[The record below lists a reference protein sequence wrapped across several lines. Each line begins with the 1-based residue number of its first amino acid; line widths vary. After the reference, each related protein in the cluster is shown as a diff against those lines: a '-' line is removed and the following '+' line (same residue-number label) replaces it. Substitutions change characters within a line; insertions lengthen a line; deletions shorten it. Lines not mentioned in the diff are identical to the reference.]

1 VGVRDQIKGTKKK
14 GQRDREMWTMGSV
27 LRNRYNTYLGRH
39 NGEREREWERDCK
52 KATWRPI

>member
-1 VGVRDQIKGTKKK
+1 MRDQIKGTKKK

-39 NGEREREWERDCK
+39 NGEREGMGERL
-52 KATWRPI
+52 